1 MRVKTKIGLATGMLV
16 LLCLVIAYAFRP
28 EIGAFL
34 FERGI
39 ERNLDRDV
47 VAELPEGLHVG
58 LCGTGS
64 PMPNPERAGPC
75 NIVLAGDQMFVVD
88 IGEGGGR
95 NIALMGFDAG
105 EIDAVYLTHLHSD
118 HFDGMGP
125 LQLVYWV
132 RGAHTSPLKVVGP
145 VGTETVVE
153 GLNIAY
159 SIDDSYRIAHHG
171 ETIVPPTGG
180 GSEARTFRLPGAS
193 QTIHDEDGL
202 RIVAFAVDHSPVEPA
217 VGYRFDYKGRS
228 LCISGD
234 TSRSA
239 NLERVC
245 EGVDLLVHEALQ
257 PELVRKLAGA
267 LQDRDDENAAQI
279 MRDVIDYHSS
289 PSEAAQSADA
299 TSARMLVLSHIVPR
313 MPSSLLYPAFLGDA
327 ESYYDRPIVVGEDG
341 MMFSLPAGNKEI
353 ERSNLL

>member
-1 MRVKTKIGLATGMLV
+1 MQTKTKIGLAAA
-16 LLCLVIAYAFRP
+16 LLIFLCGATVYTFRP
-28 EIGAFL
+28 EIGTAM
-34 FERGI
+34 FERGM

-47 VAELPEGLHVG
+47 LADLDDGLHIG

-75 NIVLAGDQMFVVD
+75 NIVVAGDQMFIVD

-105 EIDAVYLTHLHSD
+105 EIDTVYLTHLHSD

-125 LQLVYWV
+125 LQLVHWV
-132 RGAHTSPLKVVGP
+132 RGAQTSPLKVVGP

-153 GLNIAY
+153 GLNLAY
-159 SIDDSYRIAHHG
+159 SIDNSYRIAHHG

-180 GSEARTFRLPGAS
+180 GSEARTFSMSEAS
-193 QTIHDEDGL
+193 QIIHDEDGL

-245 EGVDLLVHEALQ
+245 DGVDLLVHEALQ
-257 PELVRKLAGA
+257 PTLVKKLAGA

-299 TSARMLVLSHIVPR
+299 TNAQMLVLSHIVPR

-327 ESYYDRPIVVGEDG
+327 ADHYNGPIIVGEDG
-341 MMFSLPAGNKEI
+341 MMFTLPAGSNEI